1 MVSYY
6 HCGFFS
12 CFNNSQPRLI
22 EGSQYVHQVDR
33 EKWAELSLISSPLN
47 FQQMKEGMMEG
58 VSEVE
63 VHDVPGKP
71 MAFQA

>member
-1 MVSYY
+1 M
-6 HCGFFS
+6 
-12 CFNNSQPRLI
+12 
-22 EGSQYVHQVDR
+22 HQVDR

>member
-1 MVSYY
+1 M
-6 HCGFFS
+6 
-12 CFNNSQPRLI
+12 
-22 EGSQYVHQVDR
+22 HQVDR

-63 VHDVPGKP
+63 VHDVAGKP